1 MRKTT
6 AIILML
12 LIASFLFA
20 HQRIANANPGADL
33 IVENITLYP
42 SAPVDGDSVTVY
54 VTVKNQGDAN
64 VTTDFWVPIW
74 IDEAYV
80 TSVKVTEDLTPN
92 ETTAQGVITATW
104 TASPGDHD
112 FKAESDGG
120 RWDSF
125 YGWRDVNLVAEDDE
139 LNNEK
144 TVSIYVGYPD
154 LIVDDLFLE
163 PALANDGEIVQIRAI
178 IKNIG
183 TTETKRD
190 FYVPFFIDDA
200 YLESS
205 EVTQN
210 LAPNETTSYP
220 TCPTVSW
227 TLTPGQHEYKVKA
240 DGGRWDSFY
249 GWRDVNIVQESNET
263 NNELAK
269 TLQVGYS
276 DLVIAEVYWA
286 PQYPKDGETIT
297 FYATVKNN
305 GLSETT
311 RDFYVT
317 FLRDADVY
325 VGAQLVTANLA
336 PGENSTVSVTWV
348 GEPGDHEIKVKAD
361 GGRWDSFYG
370 WRDVNVVQESNETN
384 NMLTKAFYVSQCDYI
399 ISDISWSPI
408 NPAVGQSVTIY
419 GKVKN
424 VGPGSSVR
432 DFYVTFFVNGSYVGA
447 TKITED
453 LAQGEVYTV
462 SCTWTFTAG
471 IHLIKVQADGGRWD
485 SFYGWRDVN
494 VIVESSEDNNIR
506 IENMSD
512 CDASIV
518 LSHSD
523 GYAGMQI
530 IINGTGFKPN
540 SLVTIL
546 WDALNSS
553 ITTFSNEDGEILT
566 QFTIPNTYLVIHDI
580 SATDGEDTAPGVNFE
595 LRRARVSTPVLYDP
609 GDVDTDGAFIVDCS
623 DATSELGEVTKY
635 EFQRSLNPVFTS
647 PTTNSRS
654 ESRLQLSNLG
664 NGTYYFRVRAW
675 DEDHGLYSFWSNTES
690 ITVLVFSQVVLTVR
704 VSDNGVPIPNANVT
718 VRLEDGT
725 FVASKLTNQSGYTT
739 FTLTPGIYNIASQ
752 TAGYSINQTITS
764 DTLIVFDPLAKVPEF
779 QTAISMLIVAIVS
792 AAFTV
797 LSTKKRRKNF

>member
-20 HQRIANANPGADL
+20 NQRIANANPGADL

-54 VTVKNQGDAN
+54 VTVKNQGNAN

-80 TSVKVTEDLTPN
+80 TSVKVTEDLSPN

-112 FKAESDGG
+112 FKAQADGG
-120 RWDSF
+120 YES
-125 YGWRDVNLVAEDDE
+125 YGWHEVNVVPEDDE

-144 TVSIYVGYPD
+144 TLSIYIEYPD
-154 LIVDDLFLE
+154 LIVNDLFLE
-163 PALANDGEIVQIRAI
+163 PSQANDGETVQIRAI

-183 TTETKRD
+183 LEETKRD
-190 FYVPFFIDDA
+190 FWATFFIDDGYVGA
-200 YLESS
+200 VK
-205 EVTQN
+205 VTQN
-210 LAPNETTSYP
+210 LAPNETTPYP
-220 TCPTVSW
+220 NCPTLSW
-227 TLTPGQHEYKVKA
+227 VLTPGEHEYKVQA
-240 DGGRWDSFY
+240 DGGYESY
-249 GWRDVNIVQESNET
+249 GWHEVNVVAESNET
-263 NNELAK
+263 NNEMMRVLW
-269 TLQVGYS
+269 VGYS
-276 DLVIAEVYWA
+276 DLIIAEVHWF

-305 GLSETT
+305 GLNETT

-317 FLRDADVY
+317 FFRDENIY
-325 VGAQLVTANLA
+325 IGATHVTADLRH
-336 PGENSTVSVTWV
+336 GENQTVSITWV
-348 GEPGDHEIKVKAD
+348 GEPGTHSIKVQAD
-361 GGRWDSFYG
+361 GGYESYG
-370 WRDVNVVQESNETN
+370 WHEVNVVAESNETN
-384 NMLTKAFYVSQCDYI
+384 NMFTKAFYVDQCDYI
-399 ISDISWSPI
+399 ISDVYWSPT
-408 NPAVGQSVTIY
+408 NPVVGNSVTIY

-424 VGPGSSVR
+424 VGSGISVR
-432 DFYVTFFVNGSYVGA
+432 DFYVTFFVNDSYVGA
-447 TKITED
+447 TKITHD
-453 LAQGEVYTV
+453 LVQGEEYTV
-462 SCTWTFTAG
+462 SRTWTFTAG
-471 IHLIKVQADGGRWD
+471 THSIKVQADGGYE
-485 SFYGWRDVN
+485 SYGWHEVN
-494 VIVESSEDNNIR
+494 VVAECSEDNNIR
-506 IENMSD
+506 IENMSN

-540 SLVTIL
+540 SHVTIL

-553 ITTFSNEDGEILT
+553 ITTFSDDDGKILT
-566 QFTIPNTYLVIHDI
+566 QFTIPNTYLGIHDI

-595 LRRARVSTPVLYDP
+595 LRQARVSTPVLYDP
-609 GDVDTDGAFIVDCS
+609 GDVDTDGAFIVDCN

-635 EFQRSLNPVFTS
+635 EFQRSLSPVFTS
-647 PTTNSRS
+647 PTINSRS
-654 ESRLQLSNLG
+654 ESKLQLSNLG

-675 DEDHGLYSFWSNTES
+675 DEDHGLYSYWSNTES

-704 VSDNGVPIPNANVT
+704 VSNNGVPIPNANVT
-718 VRLEDGT
+718 VRFEDGT
-725 FVASKLTNQSGYTT
+725 LVASKLTNQTGYTT
-739 FTLTPGIYNIASQ
+739 FSLTPGTYNIASQ

-764 DTLIVFDPLAKVPEF
+764 DTLIVFDPLAKIPEF
-779 QTAISMLIVAIVS
+779 QTALSMLIVAMFS
-792 AAFTV
+792 AAFAV
-797 LSTKKRRKNF
+797 LVTKKRRKNF

>member
-54 VTVKNQGDAN
+54 VTVKNQGDTN

-74 IDEAYV
+74 IDEAYI
-80 TSVKVTEDLTPN
+80 TSVKVTEDLSPG
-92 ETTAQGVITATW
+92 ESTAPGIITATW
-104 TASPGDHD
+104 VGSPGDHD
-112 FKAESDGG
+112 FKAKADGG
-120 RWDSF
+120 YLDYW
-125 YGWRDVNLVAEDDE
+125 GWHEENLVAEDDE

-144 TVSIYVGYPD
+144 TVSIYIAYPD

-163 PALANDGEIVQIRAI
+163 PSQANDGETVQIRAI

-183 TTETKRD
+183 SNETKRD
-190 FYVPFFIDDA
+190 FWATFFVDDSYIGA
-200 YLESS
+200 SK
-205 EVTQN
+205 VTQN
-210 LAPNETTSYP
+210 LAPNETTPYP
-220 TCPTVSW
+220 SCPTLSW
-227 TLTPGQHEYKVKA
+227 ILTPGEHEYKVKA
-240 DGGRWDSFY
+240 DGGYLDYW
-249 GWRDVNIVQESNET
+249 GWHEVNVVQESNEI
-263 NNELAK
+263 NNEVAK
-269 TLQVGYS
+269 TLKVGYS
-276 DLVIAEVYWA
+276 DLIIAEVHWA

-305 GLSETT
+305 GLNETI

-317 FLRDADVY
+317 FLRDEDVY
-325 VGAQLVTANLA
+325 VGASHVTADLGQ
-336 PGENSTVSVTWV
+336 GENLTVSLTWV
-348 GEPGDHEIKVKAD
+348 ATPGNHEIKVKAD
-361 GGRWDSFYG
+361 GGYLDYWG
-370 WRDVNVVQESNETN
+370 WHEVNVVDESNETN
-384 NMLTKAFYVSQCDYI
+384 NMLTRGFYVSQCDYI
-399 ISDISWSPI
+399 ISDIQWSPT
-408 NPAVGQSVTIY
+408 NPVVGNSVTIY

-424 VGPGSSVR
+424 VGSGISVR
-432 DFYVTFFVNGSYVGA
+432 DFYVTFFVNDSYVGA
-447 TKITED
+447 TKITHD
-453 LAQGEVYTV
+453 LVQGEEYTV
-462 SCTWTFTAG
+462 SLTWTFTAG
-471 IHLIKVQADGGRWD
+471 THSIKSEADGGYLDYW
-485 SFYGWRDVN
+485 GWEEVN
-494 VIVESSEDNNIR
+494 VVAEHSEDNNVR
-506 IENMSD
+506 IENMSN

-540 SLVTIL
+540 CQVTIL
-546 WDALNSS
+546 WNALNSS
-553 ITTFSNEDGEILT
+553 ITTFSDDDGEILT
-566 QFTIPNTYLVIHDI
+566 QFTIPNTYLGIHDI
-580 SATDGEDTAPGVNFE
+580 SATDGEDATPGVNFE

-635 EFQRSLNPVFTS
+635 EFQRSLSPVFTS

-654 ESRLQLSNLG
+654 ESRLVLSNLG

-675 DEDHGLYSFWSNTES
+675 DEDHGLYSYWSNTES

-704 VSDNGVPIPNANVT
+704 VSDNGVPIPSANVT
-718 VRLEDGT
+718 VRFEDGT
-725 FVASKLTNQSGYTT
+725 LVASKLTNQSGYTT
-739 FTLTPGIYNIASQ
+739 FSLTPGTYNIASQ

-764 DTLIVFDPLAKVPEF
+764 DTLIVFDPLAKIPEF
-779 QTAISMLIVAIVS
+779 QTALSMLIVTIVS

-797 LSTKKRRKNF
+797 LVTKKRRKNF